1 MGRVVVDTGVLIAAE
16 RGRGRVPDDDEVAI
30 AAITAAELL
39 LGVEL
44 ADDRHRSSRAA
55 SVETILNSFE
65 ILDFDLTAARHHA
78 RLVAHARSTGSPR
91 GPSRPH
97 HRGDRERHRAHRP
110 DHRRI
115 GLLRAAGRRLAAARP
130 QVIDPVE
137 PSDALRPA
145 NESDTVACGTDQS
158 WLG

>member
-44 ADDRHRSSRAA
+44 ADDRHRSGRAA
-55 SVETILNSFE
+55 AVETLLRSFE
-65 ILDFDLTAARHHA
+65 ILEFDLTAARHHA

-91 GPSRPH
+91 G
-97 HRGDRERHRAHRP
+97 AHDLIIAATASATGHTVLTTDASGFSELPGVAWR
-110 DHRRI
+110 
-115 GLLRAAGRRLAAARP
+115 LLAPR
-130 QVIDPVE
+130 
-137 PSDALRPA
+137 
-145 NESDTVACGTDQS
+145 
-158 WLG
+158 